1 MGQSVSGAQNLH
13 LPLRALVALF
23 DPASERDL
31 LCAVLRSLRDIF
43 TFDQALALVETPEGW
58 QCAMGF
64 PDALAGL
71 TWQRKRFLDEVA
83 AGLVATNLANHD
95 LQEWSKLD
103 HLATSP
109 LQPALYIPMRVG
121 ESRGLVVLLRSPAA
135 EPFGETELAHA
146 RQFALVAMA
155 ASAMQAATNME
166 AKLAELRTVVD
177 TLRDR
182 EKELARRAYTDHLTG
197 LANRMQIE
205 QCVHGI
211 LQAQPAQP
219 FALAFIDLDNFK
231 HINDYYNHAVGDAL
245 LVKVAARISE
255 VMRASDVLAR
265 ISGDEFLLLF
275 HPLEDEQQVR
285 NAVDELLAKLKQPF
299 HVDGYEM
306 FTSASIGVS
315 IYPAH
320 GQSYEELR
328 RNADSAMYQAKNGTK
343 GGAAFFDAVIGKA
356 MSERMQLEQRLRL
369 AIRDRQLCCAFQPK
383 VDIRTQEVVGFET
396 LIRWRDSDGEFQS
409 PLSFIGL
416 ATELGLIDPITHF
429 VLADAVGS
437 LDRLD
442 EAFGPGKAIAI
453 NVAARQAGD
462 LAFMQSLVGDLK
474 TSGCAERFIIEVTE
488 DAFIAKN
495 QFQSQVLPLLRNI
508 GVRVSIDDF
517 GTGYS
522 SLSVLADITAD
533 EIKIDRSFI
542 VDIHKRSR
550 SQSILKAIESVS
562 HALGVCVVAE
572 GVENFE
578 ELAYLLGATRIR
590 YAQGYHF
597 ARPFLLDEMVRTN
610 GARGDERSVAIER
623 SKTAGRPTMV
633 LRAGATGRPG

>member
-1 MGQSVSGAQNLH
+1 MQQSVTGVQNLH
-13 LPLRALVALF
+13 LPLRALAALF
-23 DPASERDL
+23 DPAGDHEL
-31 LCAVLRSLRDIF
+31 LSTILESIREVV
-43 TFDQALALVETPEGW
+43 TFDQALALVEATDGW

-64 PDALAGL
+64 PDALTGL
-71 TWQRKRFLDEVA
+71 TWQTGPFFDEVA
-83 AGLVATNLANHD
+83 AGRVAATLASGD
-95 LQEWSKLD
+95 LQEWSTCD
-103 HLATSP
+103 HAAINP
-109 LQPALYIPMRVG
+109 FQPALYIPLRIRD
-121 ESRGLVVLLRSPAA
+121 SRGLLVLLRSPDR
-135 EPFGETELAHA
+135 EPFGETELIHA

-155 ASAMQAATNME
+155 ASAMQAARSME
-166 AKLAELRTVVD
+166 AKLAQLRAVVEG
-177 TLRDR
+177 LRDR
-182 EKELARRAYTDHLTG
+182 EKDLARRAYTDDLTG
-197 LANRMQIE
+197 LANRAMIE
-205 QCVHGI
+205 QCVHDI
-211 LQAQPAQP
+211 LQRQPAQP

-245 LVKVAARISE
+245 LVKVAARIAE

-265 ISGDEFLLLF
+265 ISGDEFLLLV
-275 HPLEDEQQVR
+275 HPLEAGERVH
-285 NAVDELLAKLKQPF
+285 NVVDNLLAKLKQPF
-299 HVDGYEM
+299 HVDGYEL

-315 IYPAH
+315 MYPAH
-320 GQSYEELR
+320 GRSYEELR
-328 RNADSAMYQAKNGTK
+328 RNADSAMYRAKNDSK
-343 GGAAFFDAVIGKA
+343 GGAAFFDAAIGKA

-383 VDIRTQEVVGFET
+383 IDIRTQEVVGVET
-396 LIRWRDSDGEFQS
+396 LIRWRDNNGEFQS

-429 VLADAVGS
+429 VVAYAVS
-437 LDRLD
+437 SIDRLD

-462 LAFMQSLVGDLK
+462 LAFMHSLVGDLK
-474 TSGCAERFIIEVTE
+474 ASGCAERFIIEVTE

-495 QFQSQVLPLLRNI
+495 QFQSQVLPLLRDN

-542 VDIHKRSR
+542 VDIHKRPR

-562 HALGVCVVAE
+562 HALGISVLAE

-590 YAQGYHF
+590 FAQGYHF
-597 ARPFLLDEMVRTN
+597 AKPFLLEEMVRTN
-610 GARGDERSVAIER
+610 GTRGDERRVGVER
-623 SKTAGRPTMV
+623 SKPQGRPATL
-633 LRAGATGRPG
+633 LRVARTGRLD